1 MLASQPEQADGSRRP
16 LWVFEVDQHP
26 ALRNKLAALM
36 FVAFTAVLPST
47 LQESQNRKAATNPE
61 CAGENDCAKDPN
73 DPDFVFAYHNRLP
86 GPMVKAPAYDD
97 VRLTETQQEIPGSS
111 PGVVDLFQLF
121 HPASGPI
128 VIMRD
133 SSRPGTSNVPLMNSW
148 PSMVV

>member
-61 CAGENDCAKDPN
+61 CAGESDCAKDRN
-73 DPDFVFAYHNRLP
+73 APDFVFAYHNRLP

-97 VRLTETQQEIPGSS
+97 VRSYRHHAGFQQTRH
-111 PGVVDLFQLF
+111 VKC
-121 HPASGPI
+121 ASHEFVALNGC
-128 VIMRD
+128 D
-133 SSRPGTSNVPLMNSW
+133 
-148 PSMVV
+148 